1 MRKKSILLKHSI
13 NLSLVR
19 GKLGN
24 LNPVKQYFSVTWFF
38 KACNDSKGGCLSASA
53 GSQKR
58 QEFLFVNIQID
69 AAQNLLIIKILGQ
82 IF

>member
-24 LNPVKQYFSVTWFF
+24 LNPVKQYFSVF